1 MANQLSNIE
10 IDEISLVD
18 EPANESARV
27 VIVKAKGGFKP
38 CAECES
44 PAVCKKAGM
53 CAEKAEDENEDE
65 NEDEYGMKK
74 SRTEPAGFAGDQSA
88 DARSNDGDHQMDI
101 ETLSKALET
110 AEARLDDLQNRTET
124 AETKLVEAEELLKAK
139 NAEIATLRKSAGVE
153 EEEVLKSLPESIRKR
168 LEANEAEIRK
178 MREERE
184 TQEAVAKARG
194 LGLND
199 PEKIGPVLARV
210 TKSAKAEDAAALET
224 LLKSLV
230 AVGNANVLFRSV
242 GSDNAVDGDPI
253 EILKAKAEEIR
264 KARPNLSA
272 ESAYAVAVDQN
283 PNLYNAYIA
292 KRRG

>member
-53 CAEKAEDENEDE
+53 CAEKAEDED
-65 NEDEYGMKK
+65 EDEYGMKK
-74 SRTEPAGFAGDQSA
+74 SRTESAGSADDQSA
-88 DARSNDGDHQMDI
+88 DALSNDGDQQMDI

-110 AEARLDDLQNRTET
+110 AEARLDDLQGRTET
-124 AETKLVEAEELLKAK
+124 AEKKLAEAEEMLKAK

-242 GSDNAVDGDPI
+242 GSDNAVDGDPV

-264 KARPNLSA
+264 KARPTLSA
-272 ESAYAVAVDQN
+272 EAAYAAAVDQN

>member
-1 MANQLSNIE
+1 MASQLSNLE

-38 CAECES
+38 CAGCES

-65 NEDEYGMKK
+65 YGMKK
-74 SRTEPAGFAGDQSA
+74 SRTEPAGSAGDQSA

-110 AEARLDDLQNRTET
+110 AEARLDDLQGRTET
-124 AETKLVEAEELLKAK
+124 AETKLAEAEEMLKAK

-230 AVGNANVLFRSV
+230 AVGNANVLFRAI
-242 GSDNAVDGDPI
+242 GSDQAVDGDPT

-264 KARPNLSA
+264 KSRPTLSA
-272 ESAYAVAVDQN
+272 EAAYAAAVDQN
-283 PNLYNAYIA
+283 PALYNAYIA